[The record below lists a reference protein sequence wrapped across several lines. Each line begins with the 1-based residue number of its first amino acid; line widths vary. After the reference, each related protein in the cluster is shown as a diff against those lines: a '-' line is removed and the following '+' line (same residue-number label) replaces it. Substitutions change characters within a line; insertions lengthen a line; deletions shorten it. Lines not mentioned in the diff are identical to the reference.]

1 MEIRFYRVSQA
12 GVSAVYRFGRKT
24 LGVVLLAVLYAICVL
39 AEPTAPGTPEPE
51 SPVAE
56 SPVVESPVIETP
68 KPESPEAIIHEAEI
82 HEPEPSAT
90 EPPEEKPEVSP
101 TFYSSILSAN
111 SDSKIAGP
119 AANPRNGSE
128 GIPLFLLNRNGRM
141 IAVPGISLETM
152 DDVFRKIVGAPTDE
166 KVQLPEYIFH
176 SVLVDGE
183 VGKDVVSLKVRFQI
197 ETFGQGA
204 VCVPLRFDEGIL
216 VASQTTE
223 TKPAAEPKPTPEKKP
238 AAETKPAPEP
248 KPATGATPSVS
259 TADSLSEE
267 NSEGEATEIYSE
279 AAHRLNEL
287 VPVEKRYSGP
297 GQVWVEFSEENGF
310 TAWIVGKGV
319 HKIELTFQVPYTRA
333 QSGES
338 QFKIQIPYATMSE
351 LNLEIQQTRKE
362 SEHLAVSMT
371 GGTMLRSPYFEVDSG
386 TDSSRPESE
395 GKTRLSVIRLG
406 GEFWLSWSEAPEE
419 KAVTPDI
426 LEAEG
431 LILAII
437 SQDSVHYDA
446 RMKVTRKNSDVNS
459 FRVQLP
465 VNAELIPQNSSD
477 YSIAYVLNEK
487 GKIEKGGTSGGPLV
501 EVTLKKKFTGTV
513 RVDIHAKLPI
523 SSPQAASEWFDMA
536 GFSVLSAVRQAGY
549 YAIKTTIGKHAN
561 WTPGAG
567 MRRLE
572 ELPVP
577 MELWEPVKN
586 LEVGK
591 AAGNSVGAIVYKS
604 ASEEKKTGKT
614 GTDSKDSGAAGAA
627 PKDGSPLDESED
639 SGESSLDQLLS
650 NIPQDDGA
658 KPEKEDEDPYIP
670 FNRGND
676 SQIGESLTDGM
687 GWESVENRQSVWEA
701 VFEYDSQPTPLWTR
715 MVERTTRINIEPQ
728 YTVSVTQDKLVL
740 EATWNCTIRGGKISW
755 IDVNL
760 NGWTFLSCGP
770 ESLTASEQ
778 INDIS
783 PSGSTS
789 ANISIPFNQP
799 VGNHVILT
807 FRAERELPEDAK
819 DFEFRLPQKSG
830 SQVPQFVFS
839 STPAELRIV
848 SVPQLE
854 VTPDSSKCRRLVRQ
868 PGSLTTPK
876 NSESG
881 GSIPLVYRCESEEA
895 VFAANLLVHERQT
908 QVRQYSQVELYRQE
922 YRVRQTFSYAVA
934 YKSIN
939 QLHFLIPD
947 INVEDL
953 EFTLSAG
960 TTPENRSGKGFDAV
974 SVPAVRERN
983 FISMKVPMEKV
994 HSVTIAADDAGPSAG
1009 SRNTGMN
1016 RSGTAANAA
1025 PETGSAGIPEASGS
1039 GEAAPVLETVP
1050 VPGMGP
1056 ESPDGPG
1063 ENPES
1068 PNENQPLEPDQG
1080 RTPEHSS
1087 EPGLAP
1093 GEISSRPI
1101 LKFRPSEEKPGFM
1114 EVDALLPEELLGAF
1128 TISIAYTK
1136 PMPRLSEGT
1145 PINVEIPLASSQDGK
1160 TTENLLELAADES
1173 LEMNSP
1179 KQQNAESPWEEM
1191 GTFLVQNQFR
1201 REKEFGEKPRNIPL
1215 QFLCKADGVQNFI
1228 NVGVSLR
1235 SVSPQEI
1242 TLIDRCWIQTWISGE
1257 NRRDRAVFLFPPAE
1271 IPGMGTGSGNDGTPL
1286 AGGSGPSLLT
1296 IRKFT
1301 VCLPKN
1307 ALADTAEVW
1316 IDQKP
1321 AQLGKELK
1329 RLSPNKIQVIL
1340 PVAAAPHGAQS
1351 VEIRYQFRVP
1361 NLSEG
1366 TREMELPYVED
1377 STWIRSLYWQI
1388 LLPENLHIAQ
1398 VPQGFSLEYRWGWN
1412 QCFWGRVPLWEQ
1424 ETLERWSGAVKGT
1437 PIPKRMNR
1445 YILAGMGANEVLER
1459 PIHMRLVNRTTL
1471 VTFLALIVYLGGILM
1486 IYLEIF
1492 QKPLIRLGL
1501 FALLAGLAIR
1511 FPEYALLGIQAAT
1524 LGFFLFFISIMCGLR
1539 KQLRHQIFVRGSSEA
1554 QTRFKTQ
1561 GHQTVVAPSESSQ
1574 HAFRTISFDQNPGA
1588 ASGDEV
1594 STVIRQVKKK
1604 RPENG

>member
-1 MEIRFYRVSQA
+1 MGIQVFRALQTGISAMYRL
-12 GVSAVYRFGRKT
+12 GRKT
-24 LGVVLLAVLYAICVL
+24 IVFFLPAVLCAICL
-39 AEPTAPGTPEPE
+39 TAAPPEMAPPTTENPAPPSSAGQTSERKSEE
-51 SPVAE
+51 SP
-56 SPVVESPVIETP
+56 S
-68 KPESPEAIIHEAEI
+68 
-82 HEPEPSAT
+82 
-90 EPPEEKPEVSP
+90 
-101 TFYSSILSAN
+101 FYSAIFSEN
-111 SDSKIAGP
+111 TDSPITGTGIS
-119 AANPRNGSE
+119 PRNTNE

-152 DDVFRKIVGAPTDE
+152 DDVFRKIVGAPTGDN
-166 KVQLPEYIFH
+166 VQLPEYIFH
-176 SVLVDGE
+176 SVLADGT
-183 VGKDVVSLKVRFQI
+183 VGKDVVSLKVLFQI

-216 VASQTTE
+216 VASQADSGKSSGKTE
-223 TKPAAEPKPTPEKKP
+223 TKEKTVPKPKPADEPKPDAGE
-238 AAETKPAPEP
+238 
-248 KPATGATPSVS
+248 TPSVA
-259 TADSLSEE
+259 TADTVSEE
-267 NSEGEATEIYSE
+267 KAEEKAEEKPEEIYSE
-279 AAHRLNEL
+279 AARRLNEL
-287 VPVEKRYSGP
+287 VPVEKRYTGS

-310 TAWIVGKGV
+310 TAWVIGKGV
-319 HKIELTFQVPYTRA
+319 HKIELTFQVPYTRS
-333 QSGES
+333 QSGEN

-351 LNLEIQQTRKE
+351 MNLEIPQTRKE

-371 GGTMLRSPYFEVDSG
+371 GGTMLRSPNFEPDSG
-386 TDSSRPESE
+386 TDSNQPDSR
-395 GKTRLSVIRLG
+395 GKTRLSAIRLG

-431 LILAII
+431 LILAVI

-446 RMKVTRKNSDVNS
+446 RLKVTRKNSDVNS

-477 YSIAYVLNEK
+477 YSIAYVLNDK
-487 GKIEKGGTSGGPLV
+487 GKIEKERPSGGPLV
-501 EVTLKKKFTGTV
+501 EVSLKKKFTGTV

-536 GFSVLSAVRQAGY
+536 GFSVVSAVRQAGY

-561 WTPGAG
+561 WTPGTG

-586 LEVGK
+586 LDVGK
-591 AAGNSVGAIVYKS
+591 VGGNTVGAIVYKS
-604 ASEEKKTGKT
+604 TTEGKKPAKDESDEASENRPALNDEKALEENG
-614 GTDSKDSGAAGAA
+614 
-627 PKDGSPLDESED
+627 D
-639 SGESSLDQLLS
+639 SGETTLDELLNDLS
-650 NIPQDDGA
+650 QEDEA
-658 KPEKEDEDPYIP
+658 EPEKEESDPYIP
-670 FNRGND
+670 FNREND
-676 SQIGESLTDGM
+676 SRTDEIRENET
-687 GWESVENRQSVWEA
+687 WESVENVQSVWEA

-728 YTVSVTQDKLVL
+728 YTVSVTQDKLFL

-755 IDVNL
+755 IDVDL

-799 VGNHVILT
+799 VGSHVLLT
-807 FRAERELPEDAK
+807 FRAERALPSDAK

-830 SQVPQFVFS
+830 SEVPQFVFS

-854 VTPDSSKCRRLVRQ
+854 VTPDSAKCRRLVRQ
-868 PGSLTTPK
+868 PGSLTVPK
-876 NSESG
+876 SSESG

-908 QVRQYSQVELYRQE
+908 GVRQYSQVELYRQE
-922 YRVRQTFSYAVA
+922 YRVRQTFSYTVA

-939 QLHFLIPD
+939 QLRFLVPEM
-947 INVEDL
+947 NMEDL
-953 EFTLSAG
+953 EFTFSAG
-960 TTPENRSGKGFDAV
+960 TGSENPSGKGFDAA
-974 SVPAVRERN
+974 SVPSGREMN
-983 FISMKVPMEKV
+983 FISMKVPTEKTHLV
-994 HSVTIAADDAGPSAG
+994 TLVPSETDVEGMSVAPDA
-1009 SRNTGMN
+1009 NE
-1016 RSGTAANAA
+1016 TA
-1025 PETGSAGIPEASGS
+1025 
-1039 GEAAPVLETVP
+1039 ETV
-1050 VPGMGP
+1050 
-1056 ESPDGPG
+1056 PG
-1063 ENPES
+1063 ENPENTNDSQPSDTGQGKTAELS
-1068 PNENQPLEPDQG
+1068 PGTELV
-1080 RTPEHSS
+1080 
-1087 EPGLAP
+1087 P
-1093 GEISSRPI
+1093 GETPGRPI

-1114 EVDALLPEELLGAF
+1114 EVDALLPEEMLGGF

-1136 PMPRLSEGT
+1136 PMPRLSEDS
-1145 PINVEIPLASSQDGK
+1145 PENVEIALASSLDGN

-1201 REKEFGEKPRNIPL
+1201 REKEFGEKSRNIPL
-1215 QFLCKADGVQNFI
+1215 QFLCKAEGVQNFI
-1228 NVGVSLR
+1228 HVGVSLR
-1235 SVSPQEI
+1235 SVLPQEI

-1257 NRRDRAVFLFPPAE
+1257 NRRDRAVFLFPPVE
-1271 IPGMGTGSGNDGTPL
+1271 IPGQGNNPRSDRTPF
-1286 AGGSGPSLLT
+1286 GGSSSLSLLT

-1316 IDQKP
+1316 IDRKP
-1321 AQLGKELK
+1321 AQMGRDVK
-1329 RLSPNKIQVIL
+1329 RLSPNKIQVVL
-1340 PVAAAPHGAQS
+1340 PAAAEHSAQS

-1366 TREMELPYVED
+1366 IRDMEVPYVQD

-1388 LLPENLHIAQ
+1388 ILPENLHIAQ
-1398 VPQGFSLEYRWGWN
+1398 MPNGFTLEYRWGWN

-1424 ETLERWSGAVKGT
+1424 ETLERWAGAVKGT
-1437 PIPKRMNR
+1437 PIPGRMNR
-1445 YILAGMGANEVLER
+1445 YILAGMGANEVLEQ
-1459 PIHMRLVNRTTL
+1459 PIRIRFINRTTL
-1471 VTFLALIVYLGGILM
+1471 VAVLALVVFFGGFLM

-1492 QKPLIRLGL
+1492 QKPMIRLV
-1501 FALLAGLAIR
+1501 FFVVMAGLAVR
-1511 FPEYALLGIQAAT
+1511 FPEYALLGVQAAT
-1524 LGFFLFFISIMCGLR
+1524 LGFFLFFISMMCGLR
-1539 KQLRHQIFVRGSSEA
+1539 RQMKHQIFVRSSSEA
-1554 QTRFKTQ
+1554 KTQFKTQ
-1561 GHQTVVAPSESSQ
+1561 VHQTVVAPSESSQ
-1574 HAFRTISFDQNPGA
+1574 HAFKTISYEQNQGV
-1588 ASGDEV
+1588 SSDDEA
-1594 STVIRQVKKK
+1594 STVIRQ
-1604 RPENG
+1604 